1 VDQSGNLRFTANP
14 VLKVNHPVNQGI
26 PNTIVPNL
34 VAAFESS
41 HWAQYDID
49 AAKWV
54 QATTAAPPLQF
65 GKMPATP
72 ARRISETEVVA
83 GAQ

>member
-41 HWAQYDID
+41 HWAQHDID
-49 AAKWV
+49 AAKWA
-54 QATTAAPPLQF
+54 QATI
-65 GKMPATP
+65 
-72 ARRISETEVVA
+72 ARSSITIRQ
-83 GAQ
+83 GADDASSTNQ